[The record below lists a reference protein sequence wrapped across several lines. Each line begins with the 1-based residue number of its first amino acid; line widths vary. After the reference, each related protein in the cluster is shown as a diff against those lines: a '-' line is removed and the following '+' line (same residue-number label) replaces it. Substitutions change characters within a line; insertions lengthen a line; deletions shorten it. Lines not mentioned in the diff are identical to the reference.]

1 MIITVNNRETRIPDR
16 EQMTVRQ
23 LLDHMRYV
31 FPNIV
36 VKVNGALVRKGQY
49 EDVVV
54 NDGDNVEAIH
64 MMSGG

>member
-1 MIITVNNRETRIPDR
+1 MIITVNNRETSIPDR

-49 EDVVV
+49 EDAVVC
-54 NDGDNVEAIH
+54 DGDNVEAIH